1 MSDQQQQPAVYHL
14 VAYQFAGKDRAG
26 QVVDLIKSNQR
37 AADYKV
43 ATWAVIEVND
53 RGKTK
58 VKQMGR
64 GGMGTAA
71 GVSVGAVLGLLGG
84 PAGLLIWSLGGA
96 LAGGVAGKYLGH
108 QFDSDTLKAIG
119 AGMAPNTSAIIVIIQ
134 DKAAEKLAAELG
146 EYDATVLTVTLGD
159 QVSGEVASY
168 GAVSLGEGEVEV
180 DADTDDAETAAA

>member
-1 MSDQQQQPAVYHL
+1 
-14 VAYQFAGKDRAG
+14 
-26 QVVDLIKSNQR
+26 
-37 AADYKV
+37 
-43 ATWAVIEVND
+43 
-53 RGKTK
+53 
-58 VKQMGR
+58 MGR

-159 QVSGEVASY
+159 QISGEVASY

-180 DADTDDAETAAA
+180 DADADETETAAA